1 MKHHCHNVLLLM
13 GKAESIT
20 EIKQSL
26 LLEPASSQPVLD
38 FSLLLPPPKFLQQAK
53 RNQGFVQQLKRW
65 RTHHWST
72 ASNGVLIYKEETEI
86 SLQLNFTT
94 LWSPPVKVYQ
104 ALMVRW
110 PEAVCVYH
118 YHNAKAYLWGMAW
131 QQNGQWHRYEQMCE

>member
-104 ALMVRW
+104 ALMVRCS
-110 PEAVCVYH
+110 EAVCVYH
-118 YHNAKAYLWGMAW
+118 YHDAKAYLWGMAW
-131 QQNGQWHRYEQMCE
+131 QQNGQWHR

>member
-1 MKHHCHNVLLLM
+1 MTHQCHNVLLLM
-13 GKAESIT
+13 GNAESIAA
-20 EIKQSL
+20 IKQSL
-26 LLEPASSQPVLD
+26 LLEPTSTKPVLD
-38 FSLLLPPPKFLQQAK
+38 FSLLLPPPQTLQQAK
-53 RNQGFVQQLKRW
+53 RNHVFVQQLKRW
-65 RTHHWST
+65 RTHNWST
-72 ASNGVLIYKEETEI
+72 ASNGVLTHKEETEI

-131 QQNGQWHRYEQMCE
+131 QQNGQWHRYEQMCK